1 MGWPLGVA
9 GGCQVTRR
17 EVEFRVDT
25 VTFNGTDG
33 TMCVCQRES
42 YLLHTLMCHRILI
55 YIMIFCLG
63 PT

>member
-33 TMCVCQRES
+33 TMCVCQREREREREREKVI
-42 YLLHTLMCHRILI
+42 YYIL
-55 YIMIFCLG
+55 
-63 PT
+63 